1 MVSPIAKI
9 VLGRLTNAAVIAL
22 KREGILTRP
31 ELSSGQIRSFVSID
45 LEDERILSQVESI
58 MSSLSSLGG
67 DLKPVERENIHLT
80 LKFLGNVSPSKLE
93 EVKSALAQVTFPPI
107 SLEIKGAGAFPNL
120 KRMNVIWVGVG
131 EGWSQVELIFEQTEN
146 LLHQLGFSRETRP
159 FSPHI
164 TVARVKSGRKRDEIA
179 AFLGHLSDEI
189 FGTFNVESVR
199 LKQSVLSSSGPKYS
213 TLFEVHARK

>member
-1 MVSPIAKI
+1 M
-9 VLGRLTNAAVIAL
+9 
-22 KREGILTRP
+22 
-31 ELSSGQIRSFVSID
+31 SGGQVRSFISID
-45 LEDERILSQVESI
+45 LEDEKILSQVESI

-80 LKFLGNVSPSKLE
+80 LKFLGNVSASKLE
-93 EVKSALAQVTFPPI
+93 EIKSSLKQVAFPPF

-131 EGWSQVELIFEQTEN
+131 EGWSQVELIFEQTEK
-146 LLHQLGFSRETRP
+146 LLLQLGFSRETRA

-179 AFLGHLSDEI
+179 AFLGHLADES
-189 FGTFNVESVR
+189 FGTFTVEKVR
-199 LKQSVLSSSGPKYS
+199 LKQSILSPSGPTYS
-213 TLFEVHARK
+213 TLFEAPSHH

>member
-1 MVSPIAKI
+1 
-9 VLGRLTNAAVIAL
+9 
-22 KREGILTRP
+22 
-31 ELSSGQIRSFVSID
+31 LSTDPIRSFVSID
-45 LEDERILSQVESI
+45 LEDEKILSGIESI
-58 MSSLSSLGG
+58 MSSLSSIGG

-80 LKFLGNVSPSKLE
+80 LKFLGNIGAAKVNE
-93 EVKSALAQVTFPPI
+93 IKSALSPVTFPAF
-107 SLEIKGAGAFPNL
+107 SLEIRGAGAFPNL

-131 EGWSQVELIFEQTEN
+131 EGWSQVELIFEQTEK
-146 LLHQLGFSRETRP
+146 LLHQLGFGRETRP

-179 AFLGHLSDEI
+179 AFLGHLSDES

-213 TLFEVHARK
+213 TLFEVPARK

>member
-1 MVSPIAKI
+1 MS
-9 VLGRLTNAAVIAL
+9 T
-22 KREGILTRP
+22 
-31 ELSSGQIRSFVSID
+31 GQIRSFVSID
-45 LEDERILSQVESI
+45 LEDEKILSQVESI

-80 LKFLGNVSPSKLE
+80 LKFLGNVSASKLE
-93 EVKSALAQVTFPPI
+93 EARSALAKVTFPPF

-120 KRMNVIWVGVG
+120 KRMNVVWVGVG
-131 EGWSQVELIFEQTEN
+131 EGWSQVELIFEQTEKI
-146 LLHQLGFSRETRP
+146 LHQLGFSRETRP

-179 AFLGHLSDEI
+179 AFLGHLTDES

-213 TLFEVHARK
+213 TLYEVPARK

>member
-1 MVSPIAKI
+1 
-9 VLGRLTNAAVIAL
+9 
-22 KREGILTRP
+22 
-31 ELSSGQIRSFVSID
+31 LSSNQIRSFVSID
-45 LEDERILSQVESI
+45 LDDEKVLSQVESI
-58 MSSLSSLGG
+58 MSSMLSLGG

-80 LKFLGNVSPSKLE
+80 LKFLGNVSTTKLDE
-93 EVKSALAQVTFPPI
+93 IKSALTEVTLPPF
-107 SLEIKGAGAFPNL
+107 SLEIRGAGAFPNL

-131 EGWSQVELIFEQTEN
+131 EGWSQVELIFEQTEK

-179 AFLGHLSDEI
+179 AFLGHLADES
-189 FGTFNVESVR
+189 FGTFPVESIR
-199 LKQSVLSSSGPKYS
+199 LKQSILSPSGPKYS

>member
-1 MVSPIAKI
+1 
-9 VLGRLTNAAVIAL
+9 
-22 KREGILTRP
+22 
-31 ELSSGQIRSFVSID
+31 LSGGQIRSFVSID

-58 MSSLSSLGG
+58 MSSLLSLGG

-80 LKFLGNVSPSKLE
+80 LKFLGNVSASKLE
-93 EVKSALAQVTFPPI
+93 EVKSALAQATFPPF
-107 SLEIKGAGAFPNL
+107 SLEIRGSGAFPNL

-131 EGWSQVELIFEQTEN
+131 EGWSQVELIFEQTEK

-179 AFLGHLSDEI
+179 AFLSHLADES
-189 FGTFNVESVR
+189 FGTFQVESVR
-199 LKQSVLSSSGPKYS
+199 LKQSVLSPSGPKYS
-213 TLFEVHARK
+213 TLYEVPARK